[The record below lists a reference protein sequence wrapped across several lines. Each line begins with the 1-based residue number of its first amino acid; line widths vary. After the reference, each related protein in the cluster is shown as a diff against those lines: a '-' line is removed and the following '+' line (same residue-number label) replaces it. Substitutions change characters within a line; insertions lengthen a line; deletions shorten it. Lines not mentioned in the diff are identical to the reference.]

1 MPEFMKAVAVTAQ
14 NKVEIVHDLPKPV
27 PGPYEALVKIHSCG
41 FCNGTDFHII
51 DGSLTKGEGMG
62 EYPTILGH
70 EGCGDIVELGSKCR
84 YLKMGARY
92 IRPQLYAAN
101 AGKYSLTYGNMTQYA
116 LIPDHKAML
125 EDGIPESELPFYGSA
140 LLGYG
145 SNFAEIPTDIDPVD
159 GGVMLS
165 LCECVGSVTDF
176 GIGAGDSVLV
186 YGCGPMGQASIYVMT
201 ALGAKVVAVDGI
213 DDRLEAVSKIPG
225 VEQVINF
232 TKEEVADAL
241 KGRKFEYS
249 YDAVGSVGIVEA
261 SSHFL
266 KPGGKVCGLGVIS
279 AGKDLLNLHN
289 MANNTSYHVHMQP
302 YQRFSY
308 MPKTVEM
315 VMSGKLNPK
324 NFYSHSM
331 PMEDVHKAME
341 LVKNKQCLK
350 VILTI
355 D

>member
-1 MPEFMKAVAVTAQ
+1 MSEFMKAVVVSEK
-14 NKVEIVHDLPKPV
+14 NKVEIIHDLPKPV

-51 DGSLTKGEGMG
+51 DGSLTKEEGLG
-62 EYPTILGH
+62 DYPTVLGH

-84 YLKMGARY
+84 YLKMGGRY
-92 IRPQLYAAN
+92 IRPNMYKPAE
-101 AGKYSLTYGNMTQYA
+101 KYTLTYGNMCEYA
-116 LIPDHKAML
+116 LVVDHKAML
-125 EDGIPESELPFYGSA
+125 EDGIPASELPFYGNA
-140 LLGYG
+140 ILGY
-145 SNFAEIPTDIDPVD
+145 SPNFAEISREIDPID

-176 GIGAGDSVLV
+176 GIGAGHSVLV
-186 YGCGPMGQASIYVMT
+186 YGCGPMGQASIHVMT
-201 ALGAKVVAVDGI
+201 ALGAKVVAVDGVE
-213 DDRLEAVSKIPG
+213 DRLEATSKIPG

-241 KGRKFEYS
+241 KGKKFDFS
-249 YDAVGSVGIVEA
+249 YDAVGSVGIIEA

-302 YQRFSY
+302 YNRFSY
-308 MPKTVEM
+308 MPKTVDM
-315 VMSGKLNPK
+315 VLSGKLNPK
-324 NFYSHSM
+324 DFYSHVM
-331 PMEDVHKAME
+331 PMEDIHKAME
-341 LVKNKQCLK
+341 LVKAKKCLK